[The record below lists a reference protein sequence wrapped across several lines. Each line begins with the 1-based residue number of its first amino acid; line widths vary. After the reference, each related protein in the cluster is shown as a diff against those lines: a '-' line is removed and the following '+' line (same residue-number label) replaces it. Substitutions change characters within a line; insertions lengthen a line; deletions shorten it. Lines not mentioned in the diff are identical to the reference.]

1 MNANYLDN
9 KVSVDKNTKY
19 FLFCLFISLF
29 FFDNSIYFVVGFA
42 LIAFVLNQLYYS
54 YKPTIFILLFLYHF
68 VQIISG
74 IILVDF
80 LGIDIGYR
88 TQLLGTATIFS
99 FLGLIALMIPIIYFQ
114 KKIPTL
120 TFHQI
125 KIFSQ
130 NLSVKR
136 TLEIYIAMFFIVN
149 LLSIIAFQY
158 EGLTQIIF
166 SFRNIKW
173 FVFLLLGFQVILKK
187 EMKVQFI
194 VIVIIEFLL
203 GLLSF
208 FSDFK
213 TIAFYL
219 FILIIFFVTKVNFKQ
234 VLILLFSLIIL
245 LFLGIKW
252 TSVKGEY
259 RSYLN
264 KGTQTQT
271 VRVEQNQAFDKLL
284 ELTDKETDFNKS
296 AAQFFDRIQYTF
308 HLAKTMERIPSV
320 LPYENGDNISSIL
333 SYVTTPRYFNP
344 NKEVIKTSA
353 KATKYTGIAYLGSES
368 GVSFSLGYFADCYI
382 DFGYIGM
389 LLPLLVLGFIYGLSY
404 FYFATK
410 STDNLLINF
419 ALVGALYIEFIAF
432 ESDGV
437 YLMGR
442 LFSNLLT
449 FFLFKQFLLPWVY
462 NYIKVKKNTPKF

>member
-1 MNANYLDN
+1 MPTYYLDN
-9 KVSVDKNTKY
+9 KVSIDGNTKY
-19 FLFCLFISLF
+19 FLFCLFIALF
-29 FFDNSIYFVVGFA
+29 FLDNSIYFVFGSG
-42 LIAFVLNQLYYS
+42 LIAFVLNKLYYS

-80 LGIDIGYR
+80 LDIDISYR

-99 FLGLIALMIPIIYFQ
+99 FLGLIALIIPIIYFQ

-120 TFHQI
+120 TFQQI
-125 KIFSQ
+125 KMFSQ

-136 TLEIYIAMFFIVN
+136 TFELYVAMFFIVN

-173 FVFLLLGFQVILKK
+173 FIFLLLGFQVIIKNELKIH
-187 EMKVQFI
+187 FI
-194 VIVIIEFLL
+194 VIVVIEFLL

-213 TIAFYL
+213 TITFYL
-219 FILIIFFVTKVNFKQ
+219 FILLIFFVTKVNFKQ

-271 VRVEQNQAFDKLL
+271 VRVEQNQAFDKLM
-284 ELTDKETDFNKS
+284 ELSDKETDFNKS

-320 LPYENGDNISSIL
+320 LPYENGGNISSIL

-344 NKEVIKTSA
+344 NKEFIKTSA

-368 GVSFSLGYFADCYI
+368 GVSFSLGYFADCFI

-389 LLPLLVLGFIYGLSY
+389 LFPLLALGFIYGLSY

-410 STDNLLINF
+410 STNNLLINF
-419 ALVGALYIEFIAF
+419 ALVGALYMEFIPF
-432 ESDGV
+432 ETDGV

-449 FFLFKQFLLPWVY
+449 FYLFKQFLLPWVY
-462 NYIKVKKNTPKF
+462 NYIKVNNNTTKF

>member
-1 MNANYLDN
+1 MNTHYLDN
-9 KVSVDKNTKY
+9 KVSVDSNSKY
-19 FLFCLFISLF
+19 FLFCLFLALF
-29 FFDNSIYFVVGFA
+29 FLDNSIYFIIGSA
-42 LIAFVLNQLYYS
+42 LIAFVLNKLYYS

-80 LGIDIGYR
+80 LGIDISYR

-99 FLGLIALMIPIIYFQ
+99 YLGLIFLFIPIIYFQ
-114 KKIPTL
+114 NKIPTL
-120 TFHQI
+120 TFQKI
-125 KIFSQ
+125 KLFSQ

-136 TLEIYIAMFFIVN
+136 TFELYVAMFFIVN
-149 LLSIIAFQY
+149 SLSLIAFKY

-173 FVFLLLGFQVILKK
+173 FIFLLLGFQVIIKNELKIH
-187 EMKVQFI
+187 FI
-194 VIVIIEFLL
+194 VIVLIEFLF

-213 TIAFYL
+213 TITFYL
-219 FILIIFFVTKVNFKQ
+219 FILLIFFITKVNFKQ
-234 VLILLFSLIIL
+234 VLIFLFSLIIL

-252 TSVKGEY
+252 TSLKGEY

-264 KGTQTQT
+264 KGTQSQT
-271 VRVEQNQAFDKLL
+271 VKVDQNQAFDKLM
-284 ELTDKETDFNKS
+284 ELSDKETDFNKS
-296 AAQFFDRIQYTF
+296 AAQFFDRIQYTY

-320 LPYENGDNISSIL
+320 LPYENGDNIASII

-344 NKEVIKTSA
+344 NKESINTSA

-368 GVSFSLGYFADCYI
+368 GVSFSLGYFADCFI

-389 LLPLLVLGFIYGLSY
+389 LFPLLVLGFIYGLSY

-419 ALVGALYIEFIAF
+419 ALVGALYMEFIAF
-432 ESDGV
+432 ECDGV

-449 FFLFKQFLLPWVY
+449 FYLFKKFLLPWVY
-462 NYIKVKKNTPKF
+462 NYIKVKNNTSKS